1 MSTRVS
7 DYPAVVLAAHKPPCL
22 SIYQKTHRH
31 HPENQQ
37 DPIRFRNLVKQLE
50 ESLRKKYPKRDV
62 APLMQPFYDLAE
74 NHRFWNHTL
83 DGLAVFGAPDH
94 FSFYR
99 LPEPVREIVVAAE
112 TFHTKPLLRV
122 FQTYER
128 YQVLSLTRSEVKLY
142 EGTKDSFDELS
153 LAESVPHT
161 LTEALGEEITAPHQ
175 TVASYGGTKGPAMH
189 HGHGAKKDESAI
201 DAERFFRLVDKGILD
216 HHSQQSGLP
225 LLLAALG
232 ENQGLF
238 RQISQNP
245 FLMNEGIDFN
255 PDALK
260 NGSLHEKSWAVVE
273 PQIRSRM
280 DALLQEYEAAQ
291 PKGMGSGDLE
301 QVAAAA
307 AAGKVA
313 TLFIGSDVQVPGR
326 LDRVSGAIELD
337 ELVDPEVDDLLDD
350 IGELVLEKGG
360 VVRVIP
366 SDRMP
371 TMTGIA
377 AIFRF

>member
-1 MSTRVS
+1 
-7 DYPAVVLAAHKPPCL
+7 
-22 SIYQKTHRH
+22 
-31 HPENQQ
+31 
-37 DPIRFRNLVKQLE
+37 
-50 ESLRKKYPKRDV
+50 
-62 APLMQPFYDLAE
+62 
-74 NHRFWNHTL
+74 
-83 DGLAVFGAPDH
+83 
-94 FSFYR
+94 
-99 LPEPVREIVVAAE
+99 
-112 TFHTKPLLRV
+112 
-122 FQTYER
+122 
-128 YQVLSLTRSEVKLY
+128 
-142 EGTKDSFDELS
+142 
-153 LAESVPHT
+153 
-161 LTEALGEEITAPHQ
+161 
-175 TVASYGGTKGPAMH
+175 MH

-216 HHSQQSGLP
+216 YHSQHSGLP

-273 PQIRSRM
+273 PQIRLRM
-280 DALLQEYEAAQ
+280 DALLQEYEEAQ

-313 TLFIGSDVQVPGR
+313 TLFIGGDVQVPGR